1 MARQLVFWKYQD
13 GIYLDNKKV
22 YQSICDDKT
31 IQGLA
36 NLPVSEMKEKVKRT
50 FSNYNMLDEQNFES
64 ANGSFTIF
72 ENSQY
77 VIFDCSFSMPVD
89 DLNKIID
96 IMLEYD
102 CPYYDPQIEIRFDGN

>member
-36 NLPVSEMKEKVKRT
+36 NLPVSEMKEKVKRI
-50 FSNYNMLDEQNFES
+50 FSNYDMLDEQNFES

-72 ENSQY
+72 ENSKY